1 MMGALDG
8 QVPQVPVAWQPAQ
21 STNQR
26 PAQPSSRSLSPPRR
40 GQQEEDR
47 TDRQRSP
54 KGKNQYRGVL
64 GELHNLQINEDKE
77 GSRRKSR
84 SPGGTLRDGKEN
96 RARSALHM
104 SDLRDPSHQQEDIQ
118 LYRVENGDPSN
129 INFAPRFLRMPAE
142 RDTNVPLRFP
152 HIPSQAWGQRQ
163 EEIRE
168 KENIPDMPLLHVDRT
183 VPGHVFPGSQRSR
196 SLPRNIPQQGYF
208 QPPQGHFQPPQG
220 QAHAPAPVLPRSAS
234 EGIESPDSGIGI
246 PLLRIPTQDEQARR
260 QPRFGELLPP
270 DVVIE
275 NEFER
280 QKKEFL
286 RERYAREFHELHV
299 SSISVSLLS
308 QNSL

>member
-8 QVPQVPVAWQPAQ
+8 QVPQVPIAWQPTQ

-26 PAQPSSRSLSPPRR
+26 PVQPSSRSLSPPRR

-47 TDRQRSP
+47 QRSP
-54 KGKNQYRGVL
+54 KVKKQYRGIL
-64 GELHNLQINEDKE
+64 GELHNLQISEGKED
-77 GSRRKSR
+77 SRRKSR

-96 RARSALHM
+96 IGRSALHL

-118 LYRVENGDPSN
+118 LFRVEHGDPSN

-142 RDTNVPLRFP
+142 RDTDAPLRFP
-152 HIPSQAWGQRQ
+152 HIPSQAWGQRH
-163 EEIRE
+163 EIRE

-196 SLPRNIPQQGYF
+196 SLPRYIPQQGYF
-208 QPPQGHFQPPQG
+208 TPPQGHFQPSQG
-220 QAHAPAPVLPRSAS
+220 QAFLPAPVAPRSAT

-246 PLLRIPTQDEQARR
+246 PLLRIPTEDERARR

-275 NEFER
+275 TELER

-299 SSISVSLLS
+299 STEKVS
-308 QNSL
+308 N

>member
-8 QVPQVPVAWQPAQ
+8 QVPQVPVTWQPDQ
-21 STNQR
+21 SANQR
-26 PAQPSSRSLSPPRR
+26 PVHPSSRSLSPPRR
-40 GQQEEDR
+40 GQQEEQR

-64 GELHNLQINEDKE
+64 SELNNLQINEEKE

-96 RARSALHM
+96 LGRSALHM
-104 SDLRDPSHQQEDIQ
+104 SDLRDPSHQQGDIQ

-142 RDTNVPLRFP
+142 RDTDTPLRFP
-152 HIPSQAWGQRQ
+152 HIPSQAWGPRQ
-163 EEIRE
+163 EIRE

-183 VPGHVFPGSQRSR
+183 VSGHMFPDGQRSR
-196 SLPRNIPQQGYF
+196 SLPRYIPQQGYF
-208 QPPQGHFQPPQG
+208 QPPQGPIYP
-220 QAHAPAPVLPRSAS
+220 PAPVLPRASS
-234 EGIESPDSGIGI
+234 EGMASLDSGIGI
-246 PLLRIPTQDEQARR
+246 PLLRIPTEDDQARR

-299 SSISVSLLS
+299 SS
-308 QNSL
+308 NN